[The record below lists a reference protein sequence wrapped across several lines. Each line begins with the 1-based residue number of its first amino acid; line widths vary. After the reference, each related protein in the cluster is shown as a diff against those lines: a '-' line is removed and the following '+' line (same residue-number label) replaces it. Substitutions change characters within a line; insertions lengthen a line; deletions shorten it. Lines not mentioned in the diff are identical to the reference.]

1 MNKHIQKKCIKG
13 FVASII
19 AEDYRFAN
27 LFLEKA
33 VELKI
38 KNRIKTAKQHKIFN
52 P

>member
-13 FVASII
+13 FVASILS
-19 AEDYRFAN
+19 EDYKIAN

-38 KNRIKTAKQHKIFN
+38 KDRIQSAKQRKIFN